1 MVYKYIGVVI
11 FGNEEDVLLVNKVLE
26 FVRYNDVYLTLI
38 YIDDGLSELYS
49 GIYFFVIEDIF

>member
-26 FVRYNDVYLTLI
+26 FVRYNDVYLMLI
-38 YIDDGLSELYS
+38 YIDDGLSELYL